1 MLTAISPKS
10 VKITEVKRCED
21 VLCLSSDH
29 CETVLEPKSSGIV
42 RVVRIPA
49 EEKSEQVKAEGS
61 GSDDGSEV
69 GLGTGSDAGSD
80 VMERIRTDKPG
91 VTDTDVFSDWE
102 YTEDED
108 EIRLTLPELK
118 VCVYRDCGSIA
129 CFDRSGNLLFS
140 ERTDA
145 PVEFEEFETFKLAD
159 TKQKTKI
166 IETADGR
173 KEVLEAPEKVSTG
186 NSFHI
191 RFNFELGDEAL
202 YGLGQQE
209 KGFASLRGRTLYI
222 HQGNRKIAVPMLV
235 STGGY
240 GFLVDAYSPIVFNDN
255 EKGTYIYI
263 EAAKELDYY
272 FIAGDM
278 NGVVQGY
285 RKLTGKA
292 ALLPKWAYGYV
303 QSQERYESQEEILS
317 TVKKSRELGIGMDC
331 IVLDWISWPDGEWG
345 QKSYDHERFPDPKG
359 MIDKLHEEHVHFM
372 ISLWPTMAENTSDHK
387 EFEEKKLFLP
397 ACSVYDAFKPEAREL
412 YFDQLKRTH
421 FSYGTDAWWCDSS
434 EPFTPEWNHKMRMEE
449 GELFHAYCDEA
460 GLRMPYEYCNA
471 FPLYH
476 AMGIYENQRK
486 AMGVADIDGKTAE
499 VDDSNRSTVGVD
511 DNDGSTAGVDDNDG
525 STAGVDDNGKRV
537 INLTRS
543 AYTGQ
548 QRYGTVMW
556 SGDTDASWETFK
568 DQIAIGLH
576 FSASGL
582 PWWTMDTGAFF
593 VKRGEYWYW
602 NGKYDETVDDP
613 AYCELYVRWY
623 QYAAFLPMFRAHGT
637 DCRRELWNFKGE
649 YYDALLKANRLR
661 YSLMPYIY
669 SEAGKV
675 WLNDKSLIRWLAFDF
690 TDDKKTWEIM
700 DQFMFGE
707 CLMVCPVT
715 EPMGFNDNHDMRSY
729 CENENSTRSEWNRNT
744 EVQDE
749 AGASRTV
756 YFPSGCDWYDF
767 YTGEKHA
774 GGTTAA
780 VSAKLDEIPL
790 FVKAG
795 SLIPMHKPALSTEEQ
810 TDDIEWKKYGDGEV
824 SYELYEDAGDGYG
837 YERGEYTLKNVRM

>member
-10 VKITEVKRCED
+10 VKITEVKRCGD
-21 VLCLSSDH
+21 VLYLRSDQ
-29 CETVLEPKSSGIV
+29 CETVLEPKSSDIV
-42 RVVRIPA
+42 RIVKIP
-49 EEKSEQVKAEGS
+49 V
-61 GSDDGSEV
+61 
-69 GLGTGSDAGSD
+69 SDAVSEAVSD
-80 VMERIRTDKPG
+80 VMKRIRTGKPG
-91 VTDTDVFSDWE
+91 VTDTYTFSDWE

-140 ERTDA
+140 ERTDD

-166 IETADGR
+166 IETADGK

-191 RFNFELGDEAL
+191 RFNFELQDEAL

-222 HQGNRKIAVPMLV
+222 HQGNRKIAVPMVV

-240 GFLVDAYSPIVFNDN
+240 GFLVDAYSPMIFNDN

-278 NGVVQGY
+278 NGVVRGY

-372 ISLWPTMAENTSDHK
+372 ISLWPTMADNTEDHK

-412 YFDQLKRTH
+412 YFEQLKRTH

-434 EPFTPEWNHKMRMEE
+434 EPFTPEWSHKMRMEE
-449 GELFHAYCDEA
+449 AELFHAYCDEA

-486 AMGVADIDGKTAE
+486 AMGV
-499 VDDSNRSTVGVD
+499 DDSN
-511 DNDGSTAGVDDNDG
+511 
-525 STAGVDDNGKRV
+525 KRV

-556 SGDTDASWETFK
+556 SGDTDASWDTFK

-593 VKRGEYWYW
+593 VKRGEFWYW
-602 NGKYDETVDDP
+602 NGKYDDTVDDP

-690 TDDKKTWEIM
+690 TDDKITWEIM

-715 EPMGFNDNHDMRSY
+715 EPMK
-729 CENENSTRSEWNRNT
+729 
-744 EVQDE
+744 DE
-749 AGASRTV
+749 TRTV
-756 YFPSGCDWYDF
+756 YFPAGCDWYDF

-795 SLIPMHKPALSTEEQ
+795 SLIPMRKPALSTEEQ
-810 TDDIEWKKYGDGEV
+810 TDDIEWKKFGDSEA

-837 YERGEYTLKNVRM
+837 YERGEYTLRIVRM

>member
-10 VKITEVKRCED
+10 VKITGVKRCGD
-21 VLCLSSDH
+21 VLYLRSDQ

-42 RVVRIPA
+42 RVVRIPVG
-49 EEKSEQVKAEGS
+49 EKSDGTVGEGF
-61 GSDDGSEV
+61 
-69 GLGTGSDAGSD
+69 GTDAVSD
-80 VMERIRTDKPG
+80 VMKRIRTGKPG
-91 VTDTDVFSDWE
+91 VTDTDTFSDWE

-118 VCVYRDCGSIA
+118 VCVYRDCSSIA

-140 ERTDA
+140 ERTDD

-166 IETADGR
+166 IETADGK

-222 HQGNRKIAVPMLV
+222 HQGNRKIAVPMMV

-240 GFLVDAYSPIVFNDN
+240 GILVDAYSPMIFNDN

-292 ALLPKWAYGYV
+292 ALLPKWTYGYV

-372 ISLWPTMAENTSDHK
+372 ISLWPTMADNTADHK

-434 EPFTPEWNHKMRMEE
+434 EPFTPEWSHKMRMEE
-449 GELFHAYCDEA
+449 AELFHAYCDEA

-486 AMGVADIDGKTAE
+486 AMGV
-499 VDDSNRSTVGVD
+499 DDSN
-511 DNDGSTAGVDDNDG
+511 
-525 STAGVDDNGKRV
+525 KRV

-556 SGDTDASWETFK
+556 SGDTDASWDTFK

-593 VKRGEYWYW
+593 VKRGEFWYW
-602 NGKYDETVDDP
+602 NGKYDDTVDDP

-690 TDDKKTWEIM
+690 TDDKITWEIM

-715 EPMGFNDNHDMRSY
+715 EPMDDN
-729 CENENSTRSEWNRNT
+729 ETRS
-744 EVQDE
+744 
-749 AGASRTV
+749 V

-780 VSAKLDEIPL
+780 VSAKLDGIPL

-795 SLIPMHKPALSTEEQ
+795 SLIPMRKPALSTEEQ
-810 TDDIEWKKYGDGEV
+810 TDDIEWKKFGDGEA

-837 YERGEYTLKNVRM
+837 YERGEYTLRNVRM